1 MERMFF
7 ELIQVSLGT
16 REKLSRVPSDAQWEA
31 LFDEADRQA
40 IVGILLDGI
49 QRLKVKD
56 EGCVVNMSA
65 DLLLE
70 WSWSAEMIKDQNKH
84 LDQQTAE
91 VWKMLK
97 EAGLEAVV
105 LKGQGVATFYGHTD
119 ITDNTDHLVSTTNCT
134 NDTNSLASL
143 RQCGDIDIWVKGGYQ
158 KVCDFV
164 QRTAPADDVAYHRFH
179 YPIYEDTE
187 VELHF
192 RPTLMRNL
200 FDDRKLARWYESFGA
215 ESFVYLEEKGFA
227 VPSAEFNRIF
237 LLTHIYRH
245 FLFEGVGLRQVMDL
259 YFVLKNCP
267 AEIKE
272 KAEIGK
278 TLKSFRMLRFAEA
291 VMWVLH
297 TQFGLEEKNLICG
310 MNEKEGRFLLEEIM
324 QTGNFGYDD
333 RRYQYKRFFKLRH
346 HIAHGSH
353 LLLHYPSEVLWTP
366 IWLVYHKWWKWNKKR
381 DILRQRLKDAK

>member
-1 MERMFF
+1 MFF

-158 KVCDFV
+158 KVWD
-164 QRTAPADDVAYHRFH
+164 
-179 YPIYEDTE
+179 
-187 VELHF
+187 
-192 RPTLMRNL
+192 
-200 FDDRKLARWYESFGA
+200 
-215 ESFVYLEEKGFA
+215 EEQWDG
-227 VPSAEFNRIF
+227 
-237 LLTHIYRH
+237 
-245 FLFEGVGLRQVMDL
+245 FLF
-259 YFVLKNCP
+259 
-267 AEIKE
+267 
-272 KAEIGK
+272 
-278 TLKSFRMLRFAEA
+278 
-291 VMWVLH
+291 
-297 TQFGLEEKNLICG
+297 
-310 MNEKEGRFLLEEIM
+310 
-324 QTGNFGYDD
+324 
-333 RRYQYKRFFKLRH
+333 
-346 HIAHGSH
+346 HG
-353 LLLHYPSEVLWTP
+353 E
-366 IWLVYHKWWKWNKKR
+366 
-381 DILRQRLKDAK
+381 

>member
-1 MERMFF
+1 MERTFF

-16 REKLSRVPSDAQWEA
+16 REKLSRVPSDAQWRV
-31 LFDEADRQA
+31 LFEEADRQA
-40 IVGILLDGI
+40 ITGVLLHGIERLPKE
-49 QRLKVKD
+49 QRPYI
-56 EGCVVNMSA
+56 

-70 WSWSAEMIKDQNKH
+70 WIGTGEVIKQLNKH
-84 LDQQTAE
+84 LDQQTAR

-119 ITDNTDHLVSTTNCT
+119 DSFLTTNLT
-134 NDTNSLASL
+134 NCTNSLASL

-158 KVCDFV
+158 KVCDYV
-164 QRTAPADDVAYHRFH
+164 QRTAPTDDLAYHRFH
-179 YPIYEDTE
+179 YPIFEDTE

-200 FDDRKLARWYESFGA
+200 FDNRKLAKWYESFGA

-227 VPSAEFNRIF
+227 VPSVEFNRIF

-272 KAEIGK
+272 MAEIGK

-297 TQFGLEEKNLICG
+297 TQFGLEEKYLICG
-310 MNEKEGRFLLEEIM
+310 MNEKEGRFLLDEIM

-333 RRYQYKRFFKLRH
+333 QRYQYKRFFKLRH
-346 HIAHGSH
+346 HIAHGGH

-366 IWLVYHKWWKWNKKR
+366 IWLVYHKWWKWNKRR
-381 DILRQRLKDAK
+381 DILRQRHKDMT